1 MQTLQNGIVVPT
13 NSDPYQLT
21 TDLAGMGAAANVII
35 PVATQ
40 AARDALTNKFVGMTV
55 RRTDL
60 GGALQWWSGSAW
72 TGTRHAEFTTPA
84 NPVPTGVAWGLG
96 VFTMDSSK
104 TDDTGFVTI
113 QATDQL
119 KVRDAGI
126 YSITVTVTF
135 SAAISGVSWMGV
147 ESSFVVP
154 MGGGLMV
161 AGASIPNLKLA
172 ANAIIAPS
180 LSHGSGSDRSFTSR
194 VRVTRVA

>member
-1 MQTLQNGIVVPT
+1 MQTLANGIKVPT
-13 NSDPYQLT
+13 NSDPYNLT
-21 TDLAGMGAAANVII
+21 GDLATMGDTTAVVI

-40 AARDALTNKFVGMTV
+40 AARDAIPGKFVGMTV
-55 RRTDL
+55 RRIDL
-60 GGALQWWSGSAW
+60 GGALQWWNGTSW
-72 TGTRHAEFTTPA
+72 TGTRHAEFTTAP
-84 NPVPTGVAWGLG
+84 NPVPTGIAWGLG
-96 VFTMDSSK
+96 VFTMDAGK
-104 TDDTGFVTI
+104 TDDTGFCTI

-126 YSITVTVTF
+126 YAITVSVAF
-135 SAAISGVSWMGV
+135 SSTISGVSWLGV

-172 ANAIIAPS
+172 AGALISPS
-180 LSHGSGSDRSFTSR
+180 LSHGSGGDRTFTSR